1 MAFPVSASASE
12 RSNHKLSINI
22 DKNPTLNGLFG
33 LGNYAFAPNSQLFEP
48 RMHCRG
54 RLGGLKLV
62 RLNGLIREAQ
72 PGNQRLSRPVM
83 RQ

>member
-54 RLGGLKLV
+54 RLGGLYNAFSARRAVNWVQTHNFL
-62 RLNGLIREAQ
+62 GQ
-72 PGNQRLSRPVM
+72 TSH
-83 RQ
+83 